1 MRLGRGF
8 RLMKLN
14 KSIILVL
21 MTVFLFSSCNA
32 LKLITGGETKVDPN
46 FSRKSCGESSSLSS
60 LYSGLDFFWRF
71 NEGQSLSKVDIT
83 NNLTLA
89 DSVTGGVP
97 MMSGPRGNAL
107 NCAGQASTIG
117 FLNAPVSYDYFSTFI
132 SILNLK
138 NFSKIQK
145 IFDIMKDKGLK
156 TLLRSNENK
165 KNIKFITQA
174 DMRHKGQGH
183 EILVDLPERYLIDKD
198 INKLKSIF
206 YKNYETVY
214 GFSHKELD
222 IEITKLRLKAVGN
235 NPNLNLVENEAI
247 NEKIDITRE
256 IYLGSN
262 KSVTANIY
270 KRNNLN
276 INKQYSGPAIIEEID
291 STVVIPELCSFIKD
305 KNNNIIAKFIK
316 K

>member
-1 MRLGRGF
+1 
-8 RLMKLN
+8 MK
-14 KSIILVL
+14 
-21 MTVFLFSSCNA
+21 
-32 LKLITGGETKVDPN
+32 
-46 FSRKSCGESSSLSS
+46 
-60 LYSGLDFFWRF
+60 
-71 NEGQSLSKVDIT
+71 
-83 NNLTLA
+83 
-89 DSVTGGVP
+89 
-97 MMSGPRGNAL
+97 
-107 NCAGQASTIG
+107 
-117 FLNAPVSYDYFSTFI
+117 
-132 SILNLK
+132 
-138 NFSKIQK
+138 
-145 IFDIMKDKGLK
+145 
-156 TLLRSNENK
+156 
-165 KNIKFITQA
+165 
-174 DMRHKGQGH
+174 
-183 EILVDLPERYLIDKD
+183 YLIDKD